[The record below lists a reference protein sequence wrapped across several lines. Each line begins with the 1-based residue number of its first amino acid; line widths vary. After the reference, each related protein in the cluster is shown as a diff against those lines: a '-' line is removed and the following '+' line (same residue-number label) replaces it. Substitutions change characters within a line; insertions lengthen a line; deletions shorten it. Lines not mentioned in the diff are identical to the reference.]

1 MKEWNEKVI
10 ESKFPSK
17 VCFELASK
25 KVKEAIFNNMSLR
38 VYEPNDVI
46 LQAGCMPDDLL
57 FLISGKIQ
65 LLQEKAKVATKYP
78 AAHPHVVTQVVGPTK
93 KQILLEKTHGEVFL
107 EKVINEN
114 E

>member
-1 MKEWNEKVI
+1 
-10 ESKFPSK
+10 
-17 VCFELASK
+17 
-25 KVKEAIFNNMSLR
+25 
-38 VYEPNDVI
+38 
-46 LQAGCMPDDLL
+46 MPDDLL